1 MTEVPGQENQKLIH
15 GGNFVKTVLS
25 YFTIMALVVLLF
37 SGAWRKHVLP
47 IAVLCGYLVVLVFS
61 SFAHSER
68 FHQPILP
75 LTMMFAALGISLI
88 KDNPWIKRYFDY
100 WCVLMLIAAIAWN
113 WFKLAG
119 RGMI

>member
-1 MTEVPGQENQKLIH
+1 MKYILPLLLI
-15 GGNFVKTVLS
+15 
-25 YFTIMALVVLLF
+25 LLF
-37 SGAWRKHVLP
+37 TGDWRKHVLP
-47 IAVLCGYLVVLVFS
+47 ISVLVGYLVVLVFS

-75 LTMMFAALGISLI
+75 LSLMFAAYGISLMPRFLWV
-88 KDNPWIKRYFDY
+88 KKYYPY
-100 WCVLMLIAAIAWN
+100 WCLLMLFAAIAWN